1 MNLKPQDVL
10 VVLKLLVAPE
20 RRSYG
25 ELAAELGMSASE
37 VHAATKR
44 ATRAQLLVE
53 LDGGLVTMRRNL
65 REFLVHGIRYVF
77 VPELGAAC
85 RGVVTGFEAL
95 QERHRIGLVP
105 REAPRVWPHPE
116 GSARGESVQPLYR
129 SVPEAAL
136 RDRQLH
142 AALAIVDELRLGR
155 TRERKEAARLL
166 DALMEV
172 AGDPGCAIGDARP

>member
-1 MNLKPQDVL
+1 M
-10 VVLKLLVAPE
+10 
-20 RRSYG
+20 
-25 ELAAELGMSASE
+25 
-37 VHAATKR
+37 
-44 ATRAQLLVE
+44 
-53 LDGGLVTMRRNL
+53 
-65 REFLVHGIRYVF
+65 
-77 VPELGAAC
+77 
-85 RGVVTGFEAL
+85 
-95 QERHRIGLVP
+95 
-105 REAPRVWPHPE
+105 
-116 GSARGESVQPLYR
+116 QPLYR